1 MKKLPR
7 KLRDPLIFLGLLI
20 AVPSFIYFISMNF
33 GDQRVHL
40 EKKQWHPGEAAEQ
53 GINTQRLKMA
63 AEYIEARLPMARGMI
78 IIRNNK
84 TIHEKYYWKG
94 GPQQTDYLHSLNRP
108 VLHALI
114 GIAIE
119 RQFLVGIQQPLA
131 DFFPDYYKNQSEPES
146 SPMTIADLLGI
157 QAPLIWG
164 EGDSGYWELFY
175 SGDRIKASIRTLSG
189 ENAKH
194 NPAVNFA
201 ASYLLAEII
210 RIASSMSILE
220 FADQYL
226 FTPMGIQYVAEI
238 KDKGGLM
245 DPFIG
250 FKLRTLDLAQFGYLV
265 MNKGIWQGRQI
276 IPAAWINS
284 MTENISSRPGN
295 SCWGGWQRV
304 TIDGIES
311 IMAAGEGG
319 QYIVLAPGLDMLIA
333 VSSQSRFP
341 LSENSGYDHLFQ
353 LIFESA
359 DENSS
364 RQGIADAPEER
375 PFVEPNFVFATE
387 VPEDI
392 RRFFHDFAAD
402 IATQDI
408 NRILYHYAKGYQN
421 RGDNLLLLDKLF
433 LKGDD
438 FRSMYGYWQK
448 MFFGGTGELEF
459 VQIEKFRLDGNR
471 AYLRGNLKYSYA
483 NMNTGSI
490 GWFPL
495 ENLIKLRGRWL
506 WFGTPTYGE
515 ILDRD
520 EYFDAEISTDLK
532 KFIDECGT
540 ALNTLSGKDRKDCFA
555 EGFQHN
561 SLQVKQIQDLL
572 SPLWDKSNNMEIH
585 ITKAVEAG
593 DEALVEGF
601 FDNSLIGRVRLPTDM
616 KIIRQ
621 DKRWKWS
628 GNGIE

>member
-40 EKKQWHPGEAAEQ
+40 ENKQWHPGEAADQ
-53 GINTQRLKMA
+53 GVNPQQLKMA
-63 AEYIEARLPMARGMI
+63 AEYIETRLPMARGMI
-78 IIRNNK
+78 IIKNNK

-94 GPQQTDYLHSLNRP
+94 GPQQMDYLHSLNRP
-108 VLHALI
+108 VLHALV

-119 RQFLVGIQQPLA
+119 RQFIKGRQQPLA
-131 DFFPDYYKNQSEPES
+131 DFFPDYFKNQSDPES
-146 SPMTIADLLGI
+146 SPITIKDLLQV

-164 EGDSGYWELFY
+164 KGDSAYWELFY
-175 SGDRIKASIRTLSG
+175 SGDRIEASIRTISG

-194 NPAVNFA
+194 NPAANFA
-201 ASYLLAEII
+201 AAYLLAKII
-210 RIASSMSILE
+210 SSASSMSIFE

-226 FTPMGIQYVAEI
+226 FTPMGIQTLSEI
-238 KDKGGLM
+238 KDKGGLR

-265 MNKGIWQGRQI
+265 MNKGVWQGSQI
-276 IPAAWINS
+276 IPAAWINR
-284 MTENISSRPGN
+284 MTEEISSEPGKGY
-295 SCWGGWQRV
+295 WGGWQLI
-304 TIDGIES
+304 TIDGIEG
-311 IMAAGEGG
+311 MVAAGEGG

-333 VSSQSRFP
+333 VSSKSRFP

-359 DENSS
+359 GENND
-364 RQGIADAPEER
+364 RQEISDAPEVR

-408 NRILYHYAKGYQN
+408 NRILYHYAKGYEN
-421 RGDNLLLLDKLF
+421 KDNMLLLDKLF
-433 LKGDD
+433 LKGED

-495 ENLIKLRGRWL
+495 ENLIRLRGRWL
-506 WFGTPTYGE
+506 WLGSPTHGE

-520 EYFDAEISTDLK
+520 EYFDAEISIDLK

-540 ALNTLSGKDRKDCFA
+540 ALNTQSGKDRKECFA
-555 EGFQHN
+555 EGFQYNGLH
-561 SLQVKQIQDLL
+561 VKQIQDLL
-572 SPLWDKSNNMEIH
+572 NPLWDKSNNMEIH
-585 ITKAVEAG
+585 ITKAEEAG
-593 DEALVEGF
+593 DAALVEGYF
-601 FDNSLIGRVRLPTDM
+601 ENSLVGRVRLPAGM
-616 KIIRQ
+616 KVFRQ
-621 DKRWKWS
+621 DKKWRWS